1 MCLLLHGELQEIYLF
16 HLKTQFVPRSKNAP
30 SRLCTALF
38 SKTTIISISFCI
50 CGGIIILIFI
60 ANFRRVVNVVY
71 FSVIPRL
78 LYFLCR
84 SFGKLCLLHLHNSI
98 KEEE

>member
-1 MCLLLHGELQEIYLF
+1 MCLLLHRKLEEIYLF

-30 SRLCTALF
+30 SPLCTALF
-38 SKTTIISISFCI
+38 SKTTIISISFYI
-50 CGGIIILIFI
+50 CGGIITFFLI
-60 ANFRRVVNVVY
+60 ANFLRVVNVVY
-71 FSVIPRL
+71 FSVIPQL

-84 SFGKLCLLHLHNSI
+84 SIGTLRLFHLHRSI